1 MERRPS
7 AFAEGCSESQQL
19 VEAGFTAV
27 ASTLESFIVV
37 EDTLDGRRLVANPY
51 FFMVDSQGNQLPY
64 INEINEVYIGDEDV
78 TTAIMVAGEA
88 SYKAQSVNLPS
99 GPVLLQNVEKG
110 NYSVELRPTIGMPV
124 FSFNL
129 TTQDEAKRAVFNDLN
144 FRKAMSHAINRDQIN
159 ETAYFGLGTPLQY
172 TAFDADTADFVTS
185 DHRNANIEFDQN
197 GAKKLLDAA
206 NVKDQDGD
214 GDHDLPNG

>member
-1 MERRPS
+1 
-7 AFAEGCSESQQL
+7 
-19 VEAGFTAV
+19 
-27 ASTLESFIVV
+27 
-37 EDTLDGRRLVANPY
+37 
-51 FFMVDSQGNQLPY
+51 LPY

-78 TTAIMVAGEA
+78 QTAKMVAGEV

-99 GPVLLQNVEKG
+99 GPVLLQNAEKG
-110 NYSVELRPTIGMPV
+110 NYSVELRPTIGMSV

-159 ETAYFGLGTPLQY
+159 EIAYFGLGTPLQY
-172 TAFDADTADFVTS
+172 TAFDADTAAFVTS
-185 DHRNANIEFDQN
+185 DQRNANIKFDQD

-214 GDHDLPNG
+214 GDRDLPNGQEFRLNIQFANQGVAAQVVEIIAQKLV